1 MLCQAVS
8 IEHFVNDFATNH
20 RGELFVDAAEQEQI
34 RTSTPQTTRRSLF
47 NQFKATERQEDFAE
61 SAEAEISKIDDVTM
75 GSSRGIK
82 HDLMPNSK
90 KSNQPR
96 AKRSLVGKYLMFT
109 S

>member
-1 MLCQAVS
+1 
-8 IEHFVNDFATNH
+8 
-20 RGELFVDAAEQEQI
+20 LFVDAAEQEQI
-34 RTSTPQTTRRSLF
+34 RTNIPQTTPRSLF

-82 HDLMPNSK
+82 HDLTPNSK
-90 KSNQPR
+90 KSNHPR
-96 AKRSLVGKYLMFT
+96 AKRSLVGNYLMIT